1 MIKRLIIFAIFIL
14 SSSTIFASDVLIEA
28 RKYEDTKDKS
38 REYFNKKKLLE
49 VYNNNFLVEDYSK
62 SYTAMITK
70 ISEEL
75 TQRSLKAPG
84 SVNQDT
90 CSSLCVSYGTSEMR
104 LKLFFQ
110 VSYKI
115 DLSKETRECQNVCK
129 VYFAGYYGYYDGLK
143 EANSLNENSDCSGSV
158 SSGSRSSK
166 PLINISPGDLE
177 KGAKSKT
184 R

>member
-1 MIKRLIIFAIFIL
+1 MINRLIIFCLFL
-14 SSSTIFASDVLIEA
+14 LTSGLIFADDA
-28 RKYEDTKDKS
+28 KDKS
-38 REYFNKKKLLE
+38 QKYFEKKKLLE
-49 VYNNNFLVEDYSK
+49 AFNNNYNVEDYSK

-75 TQRSLKAPG
+75 TQRSLKEPG

-90 CSSLCVSYGTSEMR
+90 CSSRCVSYGTSEMR
-104 LKLFFQ
+104 MKLFFN

-129 VYFAGYYGYYDGLK
+129 IYFAGYYGYLDGLK
-143 EANSLNENSDCSGSV
+143 EVNSLKENSDCSGSV
-158 SSGSRSSK
+158 SSASRSSK

-177 KGAKSKT
+177 KSAKSKT